1 MVNVLIVDDNLH
13 YAMSLMNFINKKNT
27 NIRVSHIS
35 ADGND
40 AINIINNDNNINV
53 ILLDL
58 ELPKLNG
65 NIVLEKIK
73 NKNRYYKSIIVISG
87 NFDLI
92 RKIKDTNMIFSIISK
107 TIDNNTLINK
117 INELIECREKDIKKQ
132 KIIDELLFLGYDF
145 SYKGTRYLVDVIEYI
160 YMNQDKNIDVLERCV
175 YPEIAKGY
183 GTSVHNIK
191 CNINRATNEMYCE
204 ADFSKIEK
212 YLKMEKDVKPKL
224 KTIINIII
232 NKIC

>member
-13 YAMSLMNFINKKNT
+13 YAMSLMNFINKENT

-160 YMNQDKNIDVLERCV
+160 YMNQDKNIDVFR
-175 YPEIAKGY
+175 
-183 GTSVHNIK
+183 
-191 CNINRATNEMYCE
+191 
-204 ADFSKIEK
+204 
-212 YLKMEKDVKPKL
+212 KMCLPR
-224 KTIINIII
+224 NS
-232 NKIC
+232 

>member
-73 NKNRYYKSIIVISG
+73 NKNRYYKSIIAISG
-87 NFDLI
+87 
-92 RKIKDTNMIFSIISK
+92 
-107 TIDNNTLINK
+107 
-117 INELIECREKDIKKQ
+117 
-132 KIIDELLFLGYDF
+132 
-145 SYKGTRYLVDVIEYI
+145 
-160 YMNQDKNIDVLERCV
+160 
-175 YPEIAKGY
+175 
-183 GTSVHNIK
+183 
-191 CNINRATNEMYCE
+191 
-204 ADFSKIEK
+204 
-212 YLKMEKDVKPKL
+212 
-224 KTIINIII
+224 
-232 NKIC
+232 